1 MVERVSPP
9 FPRLRGRAEVSRP
22 RRLGPGSDL
31 ACPKRPALTRSLP
44 LHPPHSMSGMLSEA
58 PLSASTLLLGAAAL
72 LVAAFLKSYSDGR
85 AIGTRRR
92 DDLFFPLETTFLL
105 GNLPVV
111 MKNLTRVND
120 CEQPRLDVPVK
131 VGPRGADRDRVQSSS
146 SYR

>member
-1 MVERVSPP
+1 MT
-9 FPRLRGRAEVSRP
+9 LTARA
-22 RRLGPGSDL
+22 
-31 ACPKRPALTRSLP
+31 KRPALTRSLP
-44 LHPPHSMSGMLSEA
+44 LHPPQSMSGMLSEA
-58 PLSASTLLLGAAAL
+58 PLSASTLLLGAATL

-131 VGPRGADRDRVQSSS
+131 VGPRRGADRDRVQSSS